1 MEQKSYKKNRCAF
14 ITEANKNIGYGHLY
28 RCIALA
34 QELIANNFK
43 VDFFC
48 DGMNPRKII
57 SDVAKG
63 TKNYEICALNDI
75 MHNYDLIII
84 DVYKSS
90 WENFQW
96 LTQVKNLKTAC
107 IIDYAFREF
116 AIPADFIFEIGFQ
129 EYAFKEII
137 KQIDNEKKSKIFS
150 GKDLLIFRHEFK
162 NAPNFKVRKE
172 ANRILIS
179 MGGSDPYKLT
189 ELVSFVLAKIKKPLY
204 ITLILGAD
212 VSERRYSDL
221 NLLFLETEH
230 TVKILQ
236 NVTDICT
243 HMLNNDISIINGGN
257 TRFELTLLGVPF
269 ISISIN
275 SVQNSIASKLEKN
288 GIGKNLGVFSEL
300 KEGTIQSEVEMML
313 NNFEYRK
320 DISSKYK
327 RVFKIHN
334 KIVDILL
341 HELHF
346 S

>member
-1 MEQKSYKKNRCAF
+1 MIKTALL
-14 ITEANKNIGYGHLY
+14 TEANKNIGYGHLY

-34 QELIANNFK
+34 QELIANNFE

-75 MHNYDLIII
+75 IHNYDLIII

-137 KQIDNEKKSKIFS
+137 KQIDNGKKSKIFS
-150 GKDLLIFRHEFK
+150 GKDLFIFRHEFK
-162 NAPNFKVRKE
+162 NAPKFKVRKE
-172 ANRILIS
+172 ANRILVS

-189 ELVSFVLAKIKKPLY
+189 ELVSESLKKIKTPLKV
-204 ITLILGAD
+204 TLILGAGVNKIR
-212 VSERRYSDL
+212 VSDI
-221 NLLFLETEH
+221 NLIFSTSVH
-230 TVKILQ
+230 DIQILK
-236 NVTDICT
+236 NVSNIAKT
-243 HMLNNDISIINGGN
+243 MVNNDIAIINGGN
-257 TRFELTLLGVPF
+257 TRFELSVLGVPF

-320 DISSKYK
+320 NISSNLK
-327 RVFKIHN
+327 RVFKLN
-334 KIVDILL
+334 NNLVEVVLY
-341 HELHF
+341 ELHF